1 MPNRDPNGDLSAS
14 HAFGAN
20 LIAMPT
26 LVLFAHPS
34 SADAGGR
41 DAAADLSRRH
51 PSWFRSGGGSGG
63 SGSGRRRD
71 LSALEREKHKIL
83 I

>member
-20 LIAMPT
+20 LITMPT

-41 DAAADLSRRH
+41 DDAASILVPVR
-51 PSWFRSGGGSGG
+51 GGSGG

-71 LSALEREKHKIL
+71 LSAVEREKHKIL

>member
-26 LVLFAHPS
+26 LILFAYPS

-41 DAAADLSRRH
+41 DAAADLSRRQI
-51 PSWFRSGGGSGG
+51 PSWSRSGGVLGAP
-63 SGSGRRRD
+63 GRD
-71 LSALEREKHKIL
+71 VGVIFQLWEERNTKY
-83 I
+83 

>member
-26 LVLFAHPS
+26 LILFAHPS

-41 DAAADLSRRH
+41 DAAADLSRRQI
-51 PSWFRSGGGSGG
+51 PSWSRSGVVGAP
-63 SGSGRRRD
+63 GRD
-71 LSALEREKHKIL
+71 VGLIFQFWKERNTKY
-83 I
+83 